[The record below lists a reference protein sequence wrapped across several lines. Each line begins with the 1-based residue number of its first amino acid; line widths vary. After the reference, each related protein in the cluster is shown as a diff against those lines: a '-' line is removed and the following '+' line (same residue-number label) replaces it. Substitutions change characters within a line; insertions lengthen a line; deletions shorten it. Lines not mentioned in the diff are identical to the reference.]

1 MPLFLTKVTITVSI
15 SAKFSF
21 VQSLC
26 VHRHILHF
34 NRLFDHPADKVVG
47 YQRFWFANMS
57 KLFWLTIHRSCETQI
72 WEKVSCDGTYNF
84 LRNIRKSQSP
94 LLLLYEKE
102 KCFWRFTRG
111 PKNNECFATN
121 EYMCSLYRKYSIK
134 VINKYFSSNNS
145 HEFWWT
151 LSWYIPRSWM
161 HTLDIRS
168 HIALSPEGSC
178 DRLLLCSS
186 SYST

>member
-1 MPLFLTKVTITVSI
+1 MLLFLTKVTITVYI

-72 WEKVSCDGTYNF
+72 WGNVSCDGAYNF

-121 EYMCSLYRKYSIK
+121 KYMCSLYRKYSIK
-134 VINKYFSSNNS
+134 VINKSDKQILLIKQLKRFGMDTFMICTTELNEHFRY
-145 HEFWWT
+145 T
-151 LSWYIPRSWM
+151 
-161 HTLDIRS
+161 
-168 HIALSPEGSC
+168 IA
-178 DRLLLCSS
+178 
-186 SYST
+186 YST